1 MRMMGKT
8 ALVAA
13 ALLLSGCATGYGKM
27 GLTGGYNEVDG
38 PGKLIEVNFY
48 GNGFIRADRV
58 EIYLLYRAAEV
69 TKLRGKRYMSV
80 YETIETAIADRPIM
94 GPSAES
100 VGGKPFG
107 KVYLLLRD
115 DMIAGA
121 LDADEVIARYD
132 AIVKAPPAAAGA
144 KQGKA
149 R

>member
-1 MRMMGKT
+1 MRLMGKT
-8 ALVAA
+8 ALLSA

-27 GLTGGYNEVDG
+27 GFTGGYSEVDG

-80 YETIETAIADRPIM
+80 YQTIETAIADRPIT

-115 DMIAGA
+115 EMTDGA

-132 AIVKAPPAAAGA
+132 AIVKAPANAGSS